1 MKKIIS
7 LCAATIFACF
17 IVSFVAIALI
27 NASTYDYECVAI
39 SKNTTLSDNKVI
51 QHNGKRVKI
60 NTIKRTQLNEA
71 ISNKNVL
78 VDLNTVRYSSVSKD
92 LINLYSNNAN
102 IYLYCTDITKTLA
115 NVQNLLNSKYPD
127 NNFEIQFNNN
137 DCEDFVGCSLQ
148 PIEDGRTAVIY
159 YFDSENLKAEN
170 CMAMMVNSKIEAI
183 TSSEIISPLSA
194 SYNNDEYISVY
205 DDSYYFEALPTIV
218 HNTHASELQITYQ
231 FERVAVG
238 DYETVWDITNKV
250 YCTPKND
257 YQSYYMTSIMYT
269 GSAEGETLAGF
280 APAATSGTSTK
291 SYEFS
296 VGISKNGIEAVVSN
310 SYSITLPDVIC
321 TPTYSSAEGRCRW
334 LYEFDEGTYTAKNST
349 SYTNIVRVLNTKGN
363 IEISFDGKYA
373 LCKPYWLIGGYK
385 LSTMSSLYFEDT
397 LPGATL
403 SFKDIK

>member
-1 MKKIIS
+1 MKKIIA
-7 LCAATIFACF
+7 LCAATIFTCF

-27 NASTYDYECVAI
+27 NASTYDYECIAI
-39 SKNTTLSDNKVI
+39 SKNTTLSDNKII

-60 NTIKRTQLNEA
+60 NSINQTQLNEA
-71 ISNKNVL
+71 VSDKNIL

-92 LINLYSNNAN
+92 LTNLYSNNAN

-127 NNFEIQFNNN
+127 NNFEIQFNND
-137 DCEDFVGCSLQ
+137 DCENFVGCSLQ

-170 CMAMMVNSKIEAI
+170 CMAMMINSRIEAI
-183 TSSEIISPLSA
+183 NSSEIISPLSA

-257 YQSYYMTSIMYT
+257 YQSYYLTSIMSVAT
-269 GSAEGETLAGF
+269 AEYELLAGF
-280 APAATSGTSTK
+280 APAASSGTVTN
-291 SYEFS
+291 SYDFS
-296 VGISKNGIEAVVSN
+296 IGISKNGIETTVTRG
-310 SYSITLPDVIC
+310 YSITLPDVIC
-321 TPTYSSAEGRCRW
+321 TPTYAPLEGLCRW
-334 LYEFDEGTYTAKNST
+334 QYDFTEGLPTSKNST
-349 SYTNIVRVLNTKGN
+349 SFTNILRVINRAGN
-363 IEISFDGKYA
+363 IEIGFDGKYA

-397 LPGATL
+397 LPEAML